1 MERQGYKGIYF
12 LHEPM
17 NKEKLKCSIYQKPID
32 KNNLI
37 PAASFHA
44 SAMKKGL
51 PFIQILRVKIICSNS
66 DENKQKINEVILTY
80 FESEAWKE
88 GRQYNSGKGDDD
100 SNGWICMVDE
110 KNIHTYITL

>member
-88 GRQYNSGKGDDD
+88 GRD
-100 SNGWICMVDE
+100 SITQAKEMMTVMDGYAWWMR
-110 KNIHTYITL
+110 KTYIHI